1 MLSKLLQGRYQIVQ
15 LLSAG
20 GFCQTYLAKDT
31 CRTGHP
37 ICVVKHLLPISNQ
50 PESLQTLKRLFIREA
65 EALKKL
71 DCYGQ
76 VPQLLDYFEE
86 NLEFYL
92 VQEFIEG
99 CPLST
104 ELQRG
109 FRWSES
115 FVVQL
120 LQEVLGILEVVHCH
134 GLIHG
139 DVKPSNLIRRK
150 QDDRLVLIDFG
161 SVKQAWTQVLT
172 PQEKTNST
180 FAKGIPATIAFGT
193 PGYMPAEQV
202 RGLPRPNSDIYALG
216 IIAIQ
221 ALTGLHPKQLLED
234 LDTGEIIWQHQADV
248 STELACILNK
258 MVGYH
263 FKQRYQ
269 SAAEVLEVLQPLAT
283 LYQPI
288 QYSGLYRQKTTS
300 AQLGETTKQK
310 LPALLS
316 EQETIPFVW
325 GDRSEEVLDDTT
337 SDATHPTPSNKSV
350 LLIGMAIGVASVL
363 ALTLCLYYLLRL
375 PAPASKVQQYQV
387 LIPTK
392 NKL

>member
-1 MLSKLLQGRYQIVQ
+1 
-15 LLSAG
+15 
-20 GFCQTYLAKDT
+20 
-31 CRTGHP
+31 
-37 ICVVKHLLPISNQ
+37 
-50 PESLQTLKRLFIREA
+50 
-65 EALKKL
+65 
-71 DCYGQ
+71 
-76 VPQLLDYFEE
+76 
-86 NLEFYL
+86 
-92 VQEFIEG
+92 
-99 CPLST
+99 
-104 ELQRG
+104 
-109 FRWSES
+109 
-115 FVVQL
+115 
-120 LQEVLGILEVVHCH
+120 
-134 GLIHG
+134 
-139 DVKPSNLIRRK
+139 
-150 QDDRLVLIDFG
+150 
-161 SVKQAWTQVLT
+161 
-172 PQEKTNST
+172 
-180 FAKGIPATIAFGT
+180 
-193 PGYMPAEQV
+193 MPAEQV

-269 SAAEVLEVLQPLAT
+269 SAAEVLEALQPLAT

-337 SDATHPTPSNKSV
+337 SDATHPTPSNRSV